1 MSVFTDLI
9 IEMPIDA
16 KVPKSWVHNG
26 RRFVT
31 CELTDDEVRED
42 GSAAGIALP
51 DLLARYPGAIR
62 VLVWCEV

>member
-42 GSAAGIALP
+42 GSAHTHG
-51 DLLARYPGAIR
+51 R
-62 VLVWCEV
+62 